1 MVLSTF
7 HSGPLNPPEQKR
19 PVRLVCCLKWLLFAV
34 CTSRTKGECTE
45 IFLSLR
51 PSNTSRERLP
61 LRLFTGLTKH
71 PISSVNVLKLPT
83 AAMHFHWS
91 ARLSVRAQKQN
102 SPPVMW
108 SGGVGMRIYAGETHR
123 HICVYKSLCTYIKEY
138 VYIHII
144 WYHSSHFQRE
154 TTTTALSALV
164 SKPSA
169 SLSLKNKTHLTLP
182 WLEMV
187 ITTHNNCNLSWRDWI
202 Q

>member
-1 MVLSTF
+1 MTQCVIRVQVPDSVNVICSPFSYLKMVLSTF

-34 CTSRTKGECTE
+34 CTSRTKGERKE

-71 PISSVNVLKLPT
+71 PISSVNVPKLPT

-108 SGGVGMRIYAGETHR
+108 SGGVGIRICRRNT
-123 HICVYKSLCTYIKEY
+123 
-138 VYIHII
+138 
-144 WYHSSHFQRE
+144 
-154 TTTTALSALV
+154 
-164 SKPSA
+164 
-169 SLSLKNKTHLTLP
+169 
-182 WLEMV
+182 
-187 ITTHNNCNLSWRDWI
+187 
-202 Q
+202 